1 MHQDT
6 ADKPRVPEHV
16 PAELVWDH
24 VYDHFSEELDDPFT
38 SVARLHDGPPLVWC
52 TNVAFGRPGWIA
64 TRYDAISDVF
74 TDWENFSAERDG
86 MIAQMLGENV
96 RLNPIEIDPPA
107 HHGYRR
113 ILNPFFTPKAVKA
126 LGDNVRAVAAELI
139 ERFAD
144 RGECDFVREF
154 AIPYPSYVFLDLMGM
169 PRDRLDDFIRWE
181 DEIMRAP
188 DPRVRVA
195 AARAVYEY
203 LKAHK
208 EKQKTDPDNEFL
220 AAMVNGEVDGRPLD
234 HLEVMGMFYVL
245 YVGGLDT
252 VYSTLGWTMRHL
264 AMNPDLQD
272 RLRADPALI
281 PQAVEEFAR
290 AFSVVNTHRM
300 VRRDVTF
307 HGVQLKAG
315 EEIHLPLSLA
325 DRDPAVF
332 ADPHRVDIDR
342 KSRHIAFGTGPHN
355 CLGIHLAKREI
366 ATVVEEFLARFRSIA
381 LKPGEAYRY
390 HGGRTFGVE
399 YLPLVLERA

>member
-1 MHQDT
+1 MATIDAAARPIPGHI
-6 ADKPRVPEHV
+6 PP
-16 PAELVWDH
+16 ELVWDRC
-24 VYDHFSEELDDPFT
+24 YDRFTEEGEDPFLAV
-38 SVARLHDGPPLVWC
+38 SRLYAMPPVIWC
-52 TNVAFGRPGWIA
+52 TDVAFGRPGWIA
-64 TRYDAISDVF
+64 TRFDTVTDAFV
-74 TDWENFSAERDG
+74 DWEHFTAERDG
-86 MIAQMLGENV
+86 MIAQMVGENV
-96 RLNPIEIDPPA
+96 RLNPIEIDPPR

-113 ILNPFFTPKAVKA
+113 ILNPFFTPRAIKER
-126 LGDNVRAVAAELI
+126 GEGVRAICRELI
-139 ERFAD
+139 DRFAD
-144 RGECDFVREF
+144 AGECDFVHDF
-154 AIPYPSYVFLDLMGM
+154 AIPFPSYVFLDLMGM

-188 DPRVRVA
+188 DPQVRVG

-208 EKQKTDPDNEFL
+208 EKQKTAPDNAFL
-220 AAMVNGEVDGRPLD
+220 AAMVNGEYEGRPLD

-264 AMNPDLQD
+264 ATHPDLQD

-281 PQAVEEFAR
+281 PQAVEEFCR

-300 VRRDVTF
+300 VVSDFEF
-307 HGVQLKAG
+307 HGVKLKAG
-315 EEIHLPLSLA
+315 EEMHMPLALA

-342 KSRHIAFGTGPHN
+342 KARHIAFGTGTHN

-366 ATVVEEFLARFRSIA
+366 GVVIEEFLARFRSIA
-381 LKPGEAYRY
+381 LKPGEAYRF

-399 YLPLVLERA
+399 YLSLVLEPA